1 MNLDTLVHHLSVIVN
16 DKDIQNL
23 FLLSPFSKSL
33 IIRRDIQATEHPMST
48 QNYSSDKSATIEFVL
63 AAAVANGAT
72 FSSQYPAGYSR
83 SDFEGVA
90 SVVPGV
96 MAVGDNDIYFEG
108 ASGFAASYG
117 DSVVTIT
124 NNTGGV
130 LEKDSRIKLTLVVD
144 PVASSGG
151 LSNPVAISQGGT
163 GAEELSQ
170 AVANLNNSALLPRFE
185 AKMQALRA
193 NQTRVRVLFSGDSTL
208 VSGVN
213 PDVGVPY
220 TLANAFTN
228 MGLPCSADYASAG
241 TFAVD
246 TQRIAIGS
254 SWVNDF
260 TYNTLGGITYKAS
273 TTTNGLTFTPQ
284 QTVTTGRVWFL
295 TRPGAGTLSIDMNVN
310 GAFVATASVS
320 TDAAEGIGFLDV
332 TSGGTAFN
340 KVTLVVKYV
349 SGGQVNIFGIEAWNG
364 NCVSVLN
371 ASVGGSAISDWNA
384 SGAAYSWRNA
394 LIEMNPD
401 LVVFNPGVNSMPG
414 MSLASYQALI
424 EQFVDAVQA
433 AGIDLL
439 MLTPVPQNPVDGTHN
454 VSVAV
459 QDGYVAVNRAVAL
472 AKKVPLIDVYKYFVS
487 YAVSSPAPYSR
498 YIDTWVHPNATGCQ
512 AVTGLIF
519 AYLNSNGGGAVRA
532 SSTTVSF
539 QNVNA
544 FGNYRILGNINL
556 SRAGSGSVVV
566 GVTAATNTTGVK
578 CTIVGDGA
586 GAALSS
592 GQNHT
597 VVGNSALA
605 GSQAGTL
612 NNTAFGFEALKA
624 ANGANNNTAI
634 GAQAGLIVSSG
645 DDNTI
650 VGYNVAKTVL
660 TTGSRNILIG
670 VSSAVTTPA
679 AGTNDF
685 LNIGNLITG
694 DLSSNFNLSLLNGA
708 ATAGSYGGGVKVLFL
723 SNATTVPT
731 TNPVGGGILYVEAGA
746 LKYRGSGG
754 TVTTL
759 GAA

>member
-1 MNLDTLVHHLSVIVN
+1 M
-16 DKDIQNL
+16 
-23 FLLSPFSKSL
+23 
-33 IIRRDIQATEHPMST
+33 
-48 QNYSSDKSATIEFVL
+48 ATIY
-63 AAAVANGAT
+63 
-72 FSSQYPAGYSR
+72 SQVIA
-83 SDFEGVA
+83 SD
-90 SVVPGV
+90 
-96 MAVGDNDIYFEG
+96 D
-108 ASGFAASYG
+108 
-117 DSVVTIT
+117 
-124 NNTGGV
+124 TGTSDV
-130 LEKDSRIKLTLVVD
+130 
-144 PVASSGG
+144 SSGG
-151 LSNPVAISQGGT
+151 SGSVSSVAD
-163 GAEELSQ
+163 L
-170 AVANLNNSALLPRFE
+170 LNTPLLPRFE
-185 AKMQALRA
+185 AKMQAVRA
-193 NQTRVRVLFSGDSTL
+193 NQNRVRVMFSGDSTM

-220 TLANAFTN
+220 TIANAFTN
-228 MGLPCSADYASAG
+228 MGLAASADYASAG
-241 TFAVD
+241 TFSVD
-246 TQRIAIGS
+246 TQRIVIGS
-254 SWVNDF
+254 SWTNDF
-260 TYNTLGGITYKAS
+260 TYDTIGGITYKAS
-273 TTTNGLTFTPQ
+273 TTTNGITFTPQ

-320 TDAAEGIGFLDV
+320 TDGADGIDFLDV
-332 TSGGTAFN
+332 TSGSTAFN

-364 NCVSVLN
+364 NCVSVIN

-384 SGAAYSWRNA
+384 SGTAYAWRNA
-394 LIEMNPD
+394 LITMNPD
-401 LVVFNPGVNSMPG
+401 LVVFNPGINSMPG
-414 MSLASYQALI
+414 TSLSTYRTQI

-439 MLTPVPQNPVDGTHN
+439 MLTPVPQNPTDGTHN
-454 VSVAV
+454 VSVAT
-459 QDGYVAVNRAVAL
+459 QDGYVEVNRAVAA
-472 AKKVPLIDVYKYFVS
+472 AKSVPLIDVYQYFVS

-498 YIDTWVHPNATGCQ
+498 YIDTWVHPNSNGCQ
-512 AVTGLIF
+512 AIMGQIF
-519 AYLNSNGGGAVRA
+519 PYLNFNGGSPKVFNQ
-532 SSTTVSF
+532 TVNF

-544 FGNYRILGNINL
+544 FGNFRLVGNINL

-566 GVTAATNTTGVK
+566 GVTAATNTTGVY

-597 VVGNSALA
+597 AVGNGAMA

-612 NNTAFGFEALKA
+612 NNTAIGFEALKA
-624 ANGANNNTAI
+624 GNGANNNTVL

-650 VGYNVAKTVL
+650 IGYNVAKTVL

-685 LNIGNLITG
+685 LNIGNIITG
-694 DLSSNFNLSLLNGA
+694 DVSSNFNLSLLNGA
-708 ATAGSYGGGVKVLFL
+708 ATAGSFGGGVKVLFV
-723 SNATTVPT
+723 SNATTAPT
-731 TNPVGGGILYVEAGA
+731 TNPTGGGILYVEAGA

-754 TVTTL
+754 TVTTI